1 MKRKFLA
8 IAIALVTLGSAT
20 SFAQE
25 VCGKKGRACQTQ
37 QCVDSQSAT
46 ADNKMYKPQKFTD
59 YAFEGILLTVDQQGK
74 MDKLNA
80 DLKAKREACKNDTT
94 ACQKQCKGDRK
105 CRGERRL
112 QARKDYV
119 NSVKEILTPE
129 QYTTFL
135 ENIVFMPEQ
144 PKCFGQRHKAPRRDM
159 NYKEHRRHDGEKAQ
173 KIDKSNIKVTKAE
186 KSARR

>member
-8 IAIALVTLGSAT
+8 IAIALVTLGSST
-20 SFAQE
+20 LFAQN
-25 VCGKKGRACQTQ
+25 VCGKRSQACQAQ
-37 QCVDSQSAT
+37 QCASSQAGDS
-46 ADNKMYKPQKFTD
+46 NKMYQPQKFTD

-80 DLKAKREACKNDTT
+80 DMKAKREACKNDTT
-94 ACQKQCKGDRK
+94 ACKKQCKGDRK
-105 CRGERRL
+105 CRGEGRL

-135 ENIVFMPEQ
+135 ENIVFMPGQ
-144 PKCFGQRHKAPRRDM
+144 PKCMGQRNKMSRKDM
-159 NYKEHRRHDGEKAQ
+159 SRQEHRRFDGAKSQKLDKTSMKA
-173 KIDKSNIKVTKAE
+173 TKAE
-186 KSARR
+186 RSAQF